1 MYISY
6 DYYRIF
12 YYVARYGSITHAAKL
27 LLNSQ
32 PNLTRAIKTLESEL
46 GCPLFIRNNRGMALT
61 SEGERLFDRVAV
73 AMENIEAGEAEI
85 IASRNM
91 EKGSVYVAA
100 SELALH
106 CALLPVLKAYR
117 AQHPG
122 HALYPFML
130 DGSLPLLQARKT
142 AKTPYALVF
151 GNEATGLPASF
162 ASLGQPVRIPQ
173 SDTIDSLN
181 LSVAVSIAAYAFTQE
196 A

>member
-1 MYISY
+1 M
-6 DYYRIF
+6 
-12 YYVARYGSITHAAKL
+12 
-27 LLNSQ
+27 
-32 PNLTRAIKTLESEL
+32 
-46 GCPLFIRNNRGMALT
+46 
-61 SEGERLFDRVAV
+61 RVALYDSF
-73 AMENIEAGEAEI
+73 EE
-85 IASRNM
+85 
-91 EKGSVYVAA
+91 
-100 SELALH
+100 
-106 CALLPVLKAYR
+106 YR

-130 DGSLPLLQARKT
+130 DGSLPLPQARKT

-173 SDTIDSLN
+173 SDAIDSLN